1 MTFETIL
8 FDVEDGVGTLTLNR
22 PDVFNAVTA
31 QMLGEIKQVLNRV
44 ETDDSIRCLLLTGAG
59 KGFCSGQDLNDRNVS
74 PGAERPDLGWTLRD
88 GYNPVVTQLYELKVP
103 TICAVNG
110 TAAGAGANLAL
121 ACDMVIASDKA
132 KFIQLFSNIGLIPDS
147 AGTWI
152 LPRLVG
158 LAQAKALAMT
168 ARPVMADEA
177 VQMGMIYKA
186 SPADEFMNEAKELA
200 SSLARRPTLGFAL
213 TKQAFHASF
222 QNSLSDQLELERTL
236 QRVGGF
242 SDDYLEGVTA
252 FKEKR
257 APQYKG
263 K

>member
-1 MTFETIL
+1 MTYESIL
-8 FDVEDGVGTLTLNR
+8 FDVEDGVATLTLNR
-22 PDVFNAVTA
+22 PDLFNAVTA
-31 QMLGEIKQVLNRV
+31 HMLGEIKDALNVV
-44 ETDDSIRCLLLTGAG
+44 EKRDCIRALLVTGAG
-59 KGFCSGQDLNDRNVS
+59 KGFCSGQDLNDRSVS
-74 PGAERPDLGWTLRD
+74 PGSERPDLGLTLRD
-88 GYNPVVTQLYELKVP
+88 GYNPVITQLYELGVP

-121 ACDMVIASDKA
+121 ACDMVIASEKA

-168 ARPVMADEA
+168 ARPVMAEEA
-177 VQMGMIYKA
+177 VSMGMIYKA
-186 SPADEFMNEAKELA
+186 ASADSFLSEAKELA
-200 SSLARRPTLGFAL
+200 VSLAKRPTLGFAL
-213 TKQAFHASF
+213 TKKAFHASF
-222 QNSLSDQLELERTL
+222 QNSLTSQLDLERQL
-236 QRVGGF
+236 QRIGGF
-242 SDDYLEGVTA
+242 SEDYLEGVTA

-257 APQYKG
+257 APNYKG

>member
-1 MTFETIL
+1 MSYETIL
-8 FDVEDGVGTLTLNR
+8 FDVENGVATLTLNR

-31 QMLGEIKQVLNRV
+31 HMLGEIKQALNIV
-44 ETDDSIRCLLLTGAG
+44 ETDESIRCLLLTGAG

-88 GYNPVVTQLYELKVP
+88 GYSPVVTRLYELKVP

-158 LAQAKALAMT
+158 MAQAKALAMT

-177 VQMGMIYKA
+177 VSMGMIYKSA
-186 SPADEFMNEAKELA
+186 PADMFLAEAKELA
-200 SSLARRPTLGFAL
+200 ASLATRPTLGFAL
-213 TKQAFHASF
+213 TKEAFHASF
-222 QNSLSDQLELERTL
+222 QNSLSDQLDLERKL
-236 QRVGGF
+236 QRIGGF

>member
-1 MTFETIL
+1 MSYETIL
-8 FDVEDGVGTLTLNR
+8 FEVEDGVATLTLNR

-31 QMLGEIKQVLNRV
+31 QMLTEIKDALNIV
-44 ETDDSIRCLLLTGAG
+44 EKDDTIRALLLTGAG

-74 PGAERPDLGWTLRD
+74 PGADRPDLGWTLRD
-88 GYNPVVTQLYELKVP
+88 GYNPVVTQLYELEVP

-121 ACDMVIASDKA
+121 ACDMVIASEKA

-177 VQMGMIYKA
+177 VSMGMIYKA
-186 SPADEFMNEAKELA
+186 SPADSFLGEAKELA
-200 SSLARRPTLGFAL
+200 ASLAKRPTLGFAL
-213 TKQAFHASF
+213 TKKAFHASF
-222 QNSLSDQLELERTL
+222 QNNLTEQLDLERKL

-257 APQYKG
+257 APNYKG